1 MLQSGNETTRK
12 GVVKMSHKETVNK
25 VLDQLLNT
33 IEEQN
38 ETIRKLN
45 EETERL
51 DSLWVNGI
59 RENNDLGKRIVKLG
73 YNPLVSSYLFEDTF
87 KTLKEDPLD
96 QKILDL
102 FKD

>member
-1 MLQSGNETTRK
+1 MLKLGNETTRK

-38 ETIRKLN
+38 ESIRKLK

-51 DSLWVNGI
+51 DRLWINSLK
-59 RENNDLGKRIVKLG
+59 ENNDLGKRIVKLG

-87 KTLKEDPLD
+87 KTLEEDPLD

>member
-1 MLQSGNETTRK
+1 
-12 GVVKMSHKETVNK
+12 MSHKETVNK

-38 ETIRKLN
+38 ETIRKLK

-51 DSLWVNGI
+51 DSLWVNSI
-59 RENNDLGKRIVKLG
+59 RENNDLCKRIVKLG
-73 YNPLVSSYLFEDTF
+73 YNPLVSSYLFENTF
-87 KTLKEDPLD
+87 KTLEKDPLD
-96 QKILDL
+96 QKILNL

>member
-1 MLQSGNETTRK
+1 
-12 GVVKMSHKETVNK
+12 MSHKETVNK

-38 ETIRKLN
+38 ETIRKLK

-51 DSLWVNGI
+51 DSLWVNSI
-59 RENNDLGKRIVKLG
+59 RENNDLCKRIVKLG

-87 KTLKEDPLD
+87 KTLEKDPLD

>member
-1 MLQSGNETTRK
+1 
-12 GVVKMSHKETVNK
+12 MSHKETVNK

-38 ETIRKLN
+38 ETIRKL
-45 EETERL
+45 EEKLKGETERL
-51 DSLWVNGI
+51 ENLWVNGMK
-59 RENNDLGKRIVKLG
+59 ENNDLRKRIVKLG
-73 YNPLVSSYLFEDTF
+73 YNPLVSSYLCEDTF
-87 KTLKEDPLD
+87 KTLEEDPLD

>member
-1 MLQSGNETTRK
+1 
-12 GVVKMSHKETVNK
+12 MSHKETVNK

-38 ETIRKLN
+38 ETIRKLK

-51 DSLWVNGI
+51 DSVWVNSI
-59 RENNDLGKRIVKLG
+59 RENNSLGKRIVKLG
-73 YNPLVSSYLFEDTF
+73 YNPMVSSYLFEDTF
-87 KTLKEDPLD
+87 KTLEEDPLD
-96 QKILDL
+96 REILDL

>member
-1 MLQSGNETTRK
+1 
-12 GVVKMSHKETVNK
+12 MSHKETVNK

-38 ETIRKLN
+38 ESIRKLK

-59 RENNDLGKRIVKLG
+59 RENNDLCKRIVKLG

-87 KTLKEDPLD
+87 KTLGKDPLD

>member
-1 MLQSGNETTRK
+1 
-12 GVVKMSHKETVNK
+12 MSHKETVNK

-38 ETIRKLN
+38 ETIRKLK

-51 DSLWVNGI
+51 DSLWVNSI
-59 RENNDLGKRIVKLG
+59 RENNDLCKRIVKLG

-87 KTLKEDPLD
+87 KTLEEDPLD

>member
-1 MLQSGNETTRK
+1 
-12 GVVKMSHKETVNK
+12 MSHKETVNK

-38 ETIRKLN
+38 ETIRKLK

-51 DSLWVNGI
+51 DSLWVNSI
-59 RENNDLGKRIVKLG
+59 RENNDLCKRIVKLG
-73 YNPLVSSYLFEDTF
+73 YNPLVSSYLLENTF
-87 KTLKEDPLD
+87 KTLEKDPLD
-96 QKILDL
+96 QKILNL

>member
-1 MLQSGNETTRK
+1 
-12 GVVKMSHKETVNK
+12 MSHKETVNK
-25 VLDQLLNT
+25 VLDQLLNAIEEQKKLKEELNT

-38 ETIRKLN
+38 ETIRKLK

-51 DSLWVNGI
+51 DRLWVNSLK
-59 RENNDLGKRIVKLG
+59 ENNDLGKRIVKLG

-87 KTLKEDPLD
+87 KTLEEDPLD
-96 QKILDL
+96 QKILNL

>member
-1 MLQSGNETTRK
+1 
-12 GVVKMSHKETVNK
+12 MSHKETVNK

-38 ETIRKLN
+38 ESIRKLK

-51 DSLWVNGI
+51 DSLWVNSI
-59 RENNDLGKRIVKLG
+59 RENNDLCKRIVKLG

-87 KTLKEDPLD
+87 KTLEKDPLD

>member
-1 MLQSGNETTRK
+1 
-12 GVVKMSHKETVNK
+12 MSHKETVNK

-38 ETIRKLN
+38 ESIRKLK

-51 DSLWVNGI
+51 DSLWVNSI
-59 RENNDLGKRIVKLG
+59 RENNDLCKRIVKLG
-73 YNPLVSSYLFEDTF
+73 YNPLVSSYLFENTF
-87 KTLKEDPLD
+87 KTLEKDPLD
-96 QKILDL
+96 QKILNL

>member
-1 MLQSGNETTRK
+1 
-12 GVVKMSHKETVNK
+12 MSHKETVNK

-38 ETIRKLN
+38 ETIRKLK

-51 DSLWVNGI
+51 DSVWVNSI
-59 RENNDLGKRIVKLG
+59 RENNSLGKRIVKLG
-73 YNPLVSSYLFEDTF
+73 YNPMVSSYLFEDTF

>member
-1 MLQSGNETTRK
+1 
-12 GVVKMSHKETVNK
+12 MSHKETVNK

-38 ETIRKLN
+38 ETIRKLK

-51 DSLWVNGI
+51 DNLWVNSI
-59 RENNDLGKRIVKLG
+59 RENNSLGKRIVKLG
-73 YNPLVSSYLFEDTF
+73 YNPMVSSYLFEDTF
-87 KTLKEDPLD
+87 KTLEEDPLD
-96 QKILDL
+96 REILDL

>member
-1 MLQSGNETTRK
+1 
-12 GVVKMSHKETVNK
+12 MSHKATVNK

-38 ETIRKLN
+38 ESIRKLK

-51 DSLWVNGI
+51 DSLWVNSI
-59 RENNDLGKRIVKLG
+59 RENNDLCRRIVKLG
-73 YNPLVSSYLFEDTF
+73 YNPLVSSYLFENTF
-87 KTLKEDPLD
+87 KTLEKDPLD
-96 QKILDL
+96 QKILNL

>member
-1 MLQSGNETTRK
+1 
-12 GVVKMSHKETVNK
+12 MSHKETVNK

-38 ETIRKLN
+38 ETIRKLK

-51 DSLWVNGI
+51 DSLWVNSI
-59 RENNDLGKRIVKLG
+59 RENNSLGKRIVKLG
-73 YNPLVSSYLFEDTF
+73 YNPMVSSYLFEDTF
-87 KTLKEDPLD
+87 KTLEEDPLD
-96 QKILDL
+96 RKILDL